1 MDFSEEIYELM
12 QKLATTVAKKKEL
25 EATEKELKET
35 LLETMRNQGLE
46 NVSLTEGKVHLQN
59 RTEKDYGNE
68 IRELEIELKQRK
80 KLADDMGD
88 FTVLSQ
94 KQSLVF
100 NLPKD

>member
-1 MDFSEEIYELM
+1 MDFSEEIYALM
-12 QKLATTVAKKKEL
+12 QKLATVVAKKKEL
-25 EATEKELKET
+25 EAAEKELKET

-46 NVSLTEGKVHLQN
+46 SVSLAEGKVHLQT
-59 RTEKDYGNE
+59 RAEKDYGDE

-80 KLADDMGD
+80 KLADDLGD

-94 KQSLVF
+94 KQSIVF

>member
-12 QKLATTVAKKKEL
+12 QKLATTVAKRKEL

-46 NVSLTEGKVHLQN
+46 SVSLTEGKVHLQT

>member
-12 QKLATTVAKKKEL
+12 HKLATTVAKKKEL
-25 EATEKELKET
+25 EAAEKELKET

-46 NVSLTEGKVHLQN
+46 SVSLTEGKVHLQP

>member
-12 QKLATTVAKKKEL
+12 QKLATTVAKRKEL
-25 EATEKELKET
+25 EAAEKELKEA
-35 LLETMRNQGLE
+35 LLETMRNHGLE
-46 NVSLTEGKVHLQN
+46 SVSLTEGKVHLQN